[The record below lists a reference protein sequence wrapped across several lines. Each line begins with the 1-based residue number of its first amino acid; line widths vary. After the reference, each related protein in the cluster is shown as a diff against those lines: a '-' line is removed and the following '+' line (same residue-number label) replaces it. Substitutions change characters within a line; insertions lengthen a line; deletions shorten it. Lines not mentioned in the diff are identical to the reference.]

1 MLVLSFHSPSVQA
14 GHTPYVRD
22 EDDLDALYDWWRRVF
37 AYFELRQVKPTTV
50 REIMQAVR
58 R

>member
-1 MLVLSFHSPSVQA
+1 
-14 GHTPYVRD
+14 VRT
-22 EDDLDALYDWWRRVF
+22 EEDLDTLYDWWRRVF
-37 AYFELRQVKPTTV
+37 AYLELRGIKPTTV